1 MSILL
6 LCFLVNYKNIYN
18 AHSSQAQARIRGEC
32 ECDVKSCATKCE
44 CDVKSCATKCECD
57 VKSCARKC
65 ECDVKSCAT
74 KCECDMKSCAT
85 KSVHLLKLV
94 WQFVYVSGICKNM
107 LVEFFNTC

>member
-44 CDVKSCATKCECD
+44 CDVKSCATK
-57 VKSCARKC
+57 
-65 ECDVKSCAT
+65 
-74 KCECDMKSCAT
+74 
-85 KSVHLLKLV
+85 SVHLLKLV